1 MRFCLKE
8 VNMMLKKKISIRG
21 RQIIKALATL
31 ALIGGSLLIADA
43 ALADNT
49 YVTLGTV
56 AKSVDN
62 TVGQLATVLVDVSL
76 IAGIGFIMAS
86 FFKFHQHKQNPQQVQ
101 MSQGISLLLIG
112 CGLTLIPLLIPTASV
127 AVLGSNAK
135 TPSKIGGDSIHKL
148 IGSGT

>member
-1 MRFCLKE
+1 MKKYLKI
-8 VNMMLKKKISIRG
+8 KSIVTAMAG
-21 RQIIKALATL
+21 LMTL
-31 ALIGGSLLIADA
+31 GLGVVAAHAAD
-43 ALADNT
+43 
-49 YVTLGTV
+49 YVTLTTV
-56 AKSVDN
+56 AASVDN

-76 IAGIGFIMAS
+76 ISGIGFIMAS

-127 AVLGSNAK
+127 SVLGTAAK
-135 TPSKIGGDSIHKL
+135 NPAKIGGSSIHNL

>member
-1 MRFCLKE
+1 MFK
-8 VNMMLKKKISIRG
+8 MKKIAK
-21 RQIIKALATL
+21 IIATL
-31 ALIGGSLLIADA
+31 AILGGSFFAADM
-43 ALADNT
+43 ALADGT

-56 AKSVDN
+56 AKSVDG
-62 TVGQLATVLVDVSL
+62 TVGQLATVLVDISL

-127 AVLGSNAK
+127 AVLGTNAK
-135 TPSKIGGDSIHKL
+135 TPAKIGGDSIHSL
-148 IGSGT
+148 IGSGK

>member
-1 MRFCLKE
+1 MFK
-8 VNMMLKKKISIRG
+8 MKKVAKII
-21 RQIIKALATL
+21 ATL
-31 ALIGGSLLIADA
+31 AILGGSLFAADM
-43 ALADNT
+43 ALADAT

-56 AKSVDN
+56 SKSVDG
-62 TVGQLATVLVDVSL
+62 TVAQLATVLVDVSL

-127 AVLGSNAK
+127 AVLGTNAK
-135 TPSKIGGDSIHKL
+135 TPAKIGGSSIHNL
-148 IGSGT
+148 IGDRPHKTLCIR